1 MLPESVPVVG
11 ESSVPASSI
20 VHTPRVPETTVS
32 DMDSDNRDDVPLAR
46 LLKRTLIP
54 DVSDKLRV
62 DPPSSIHSQESSL
75 TKGVFIP
82 TPSIPPAS
90 KVQPGPSS
98 RSLPSSPL
106 PFASDEVEPP
116 HPDICTEEVPTNDDE
131 NLAVPP
137 TSIDIHV
144 APKPA
149 KRKSQQ
155 NRRNITTKTG
165 RKKISPNIPSVPI
178 DGISFH
184 HEESVQCWEFM
195 VQRKITYELI
205 RKFIVNWSN
214 EFNDLRNV
222 IDVNCSPSSP
232 STDVLASV
240 LFGGT
245 LSTWSVNGITA
256 AALSIKYAILHKI
269 DIANWFPSS
278 HASSVYAALGTFF
291 YQICNDNKV
300 DTVDAP
306 RPDLKTLALSYRL
319 FHGSR
324 VPILI
329 MICIHLVARAF
340 SILVTGISLLKV
352 SLLIVS

>member
-165 RKKISPNIPSVPI
+165 
-178 DGISFH
+178 
-184 HEESVQCWEFM
+184 
-195 VQRKITYELI
+195 
-205 RKFIVNWSN
+205 
-214 EFNDLRNV
+214 NV

-352 SLLIVS
+352 SLLILEIDALVRHLKTFASITSRRELPTDSCNIFLFKGGVSAGCRVLS